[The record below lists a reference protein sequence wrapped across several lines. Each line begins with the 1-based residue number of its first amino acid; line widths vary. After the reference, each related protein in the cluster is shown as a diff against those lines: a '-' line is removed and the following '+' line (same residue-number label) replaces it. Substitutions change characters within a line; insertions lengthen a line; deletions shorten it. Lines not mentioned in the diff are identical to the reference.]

1 MFVEKNAVGL
11 MHRIKCEWLSNYYGL
26 LVLKHKLKSY
36 TLKKILER
44 NECAEQGQVRYCIWR
59 FCVIGLEF
67 LLS

>member
-1 MFVEKNAVGL
+1 MEKNAVGL

-44 NECAEQGQVRYCIWR
+44 NECAEQGQVRYCI
-59 FCVIGLEF
+59 
-67 LLS
+67 